1 MVVHSRR
8 LPVYLLLDCSE
19 SMAGPAIEEVSRGVD
34 TMLTELQQNP
44 HALETVWLSVITF
57 SRTAK
62 QILPLTDIVDFRPPR
77 LSVRTG
83 TAMGA
88 ALRVLMR
95 SIQRDVV
102 NTTATMKGDYRP
114 LVFLFSDG
122 QPTDEWA
129 SVADQI
135 KSQTKPRIANIYAL
149 GCGPDVDTEILRRIT
164 DIVLMM
170 KNFSREGWQKVFVW
184 LSASVGTVS
193 QALERGQEGETLNLP
208 GLPEDVLEIAS
219 VSTDTKDNVPRQ
231 LFLHARC
238 SQKGALYLMR
248 FQRQGH
254 GGKYMA
260 VCSHPLDEDDEDSG
274 GHLPAINTSL
284 LVGCPSC
291 PYCENPAAIAC
302 ECGVLM
308 CWSGDKQM
316 PIVCPG
322 CQSQGVPGEQSDG
335 FNIHQVQ
342 G

>member
-1 MVVHSRR
+1 MVVYSRR

-19 SMAGPAIEEVSRGVD
+19 SMAGSAIEEVSRGVD
-34 TMLTELQQNP
+34 TMLAELQQNP
-44 HALETVWLSVITF
+44 FALETVWLSVITF

-62 QILPLTDIVDFRPPR
+62 QIIPLTDIVDFRPPR
-77 LSVRTG
+77 LFVRTG

-88 ALRVLMR
+88 ALRVLMH

-102 NTTATMKGDYRP
+102 KTTVARKGDYRP

-135 KSQTKPRIANIYAL
+135 KSQVQPRIANIYAL

-170 KNFSREGWQKVFVW
+170 KNLSHEGWQKVFLW
-184 LSASVGTVS
+184 LSASVETVS

-208 GLPEDVLEIAS
+208 GLPEDVLEIAPL
-219 VSTDTKDNVPRQ
+219 STDIRDNVPRQ

-238 SQKGALYLMR
+238 SQKGKLYLMR

-260 VCSHPLDEDDEDSG
+260 VCSHPLNEDDEDSG
-274 GHLPAINTSL
+274 GELPAINSSL
-284 LVGCPSC
+284 LVGCSSC
-291 PYCENPAAIAC
+291 PYCKNPLWVKC
-302 ECGVLM
+302 YCGVLS

-316 PIVCPG
+316 SHTCPR
-322 CQSQGVPGEQSDG
+322 CQNRAMPEYSP
-335 FNIHQVQ
+335 FNVHQVQ